1 VSNIYQAPAQL
12 TQQHCGQLLGAL
24 DQYLQQGDTCVDFQG
39 VNVLDSSA
47 VALLLEWRRR
57 AQSQR
62 RQLSLIHLPRTL
74 TQLIEVYAVQEI
86 LQIKA

>member
-1 VSNIYQAPAQL
+1 
-12 TQQHCGQLLGAL
+12 
-24 DQYLQQGDTCVDFQG
+24 
-39 VNVLDSSA
+39 
-47 VALLLEWRRR
+47 LLLESRRR
-57 AQSQR
+57 AQSQQ